1 MKVCIKLKVLYYNLK
16 KGSTFSW
23 TTWPIKFLR
32 WIRFLWWFCSIFLR
46 FWTSHADILP
56 EKIFVSCKFPHK
68 KFFWPFQKMSILKYI
83 FWNSCFWTKPEKLC
97 KPYKFFARQ
106 KCFYGP
112 SIKMKFIVIEFEL
125 EHFSWKGILVHRFY
139 SIINGKVEKI

>member
-1 MKVCIKLKVLYYNLK
+1 MIETSASSWFNQYDLVVFGLHCLDSSKLSKFDCSDF
-16 KGSTFSW
+16 GAAPCSTISW
-23 TTWPIKFLR
+23 TTRPIKCTR

-46 FWTSHADILP
+46 FWTSQADIPP

-112 SIKMKFIVIEFEL
+112 SIKWNSL
-125 EHFSWKGILVHRFY
+125 L
-139 SIINGKVEKI
+139 